1 VLYEAGD
8 TINTVCFPLS
18 AVISRCHACK
28 RRDDARPKWWVGMAA
43 VVCILSA
50 LDGKLAMSR
59 AMFQLGAM
67 HRSVTPQEPLSKRS
81 SLLEASKLTWLYQA
95 CREQSRRGMRGAAL
109 LVLTADPGG
118 HP

>member
-1 VLYEAGD
+1 MLHEAGD
-8 TINTVCFPLS
+8 TMNTVCFPKS

-28 RRDDARPKWWVGMAA
+28 REVTEAKWWVGMAA